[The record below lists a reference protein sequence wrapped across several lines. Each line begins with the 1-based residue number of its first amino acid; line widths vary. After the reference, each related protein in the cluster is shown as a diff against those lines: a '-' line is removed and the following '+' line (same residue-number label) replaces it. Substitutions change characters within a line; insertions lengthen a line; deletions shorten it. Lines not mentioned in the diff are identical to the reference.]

1 MPRRIVAFDYVSAD
15 GYYASDTGALDWSVP
30 EPALDADT
38 ASRLTERGTILFGR
52 RTYDMFEAFWPHVTD
67 ASSEP
72 HAGRPISAAH
82 RAIGAWINAAEKIVY
97 SRTRAEVTWH
107 GSRLVRELEP
117 AEIAAWKADA
127 GRDIMIFGS
136 GTIVAVLARH
146 GLVDEYQ
153 LIVSPVL
160 LGGGRTLVQGAPR
173 TRLEL
178 IDSTTFPTGNVRLRY
193 RPKAPEQGR

>member
-1 MPRRIVAFDYVSAD
+1 MPRRIVAFDNVSAD

-52 RTYDMFEAFWPHVTD
+52 RTYDMFEAFWPNVTATSD
-67 ASSEP
+67 G
-72 HAGRPISAAH
+72 GRPISAAH
-82 RAIGAWINAAEKIVY
+82 RAMAAWINAAEKIVY
-97 SRTRAEVTWH
+97 SRTRAAVTWH
-107 GSRLVRELEP
+107 GSRLVRDVDP
-117 AEIAAWKADA
+117 AEVAAWKADA

-153 LIVSPVL
+153 LIVNPVL

-173 TRLEL
+173 ARLEL

-193 RPKAPEQGR
+193 RPK